1 MSRDC
6 LGAALWARC
15 RHVEPGLHPV
25 WAINRKTYLP
35 GSRRERTTVV
45 HRHVQRPPALSYGVV
60 MFKAKAVLWQKW
72 LLSKESQIIIT
83 PKCEVVNQGGPLWWW
98 PWLYLVYWGVPRGGS
113 LEETYAWG
121 SIASCLDQAEQ
132 DPKPAEWDKES
143 SAERS
148 WEYNHAVASN
158 QALKIWDDIMN
169 LKVFK
174 EL

>member
-25 WAINRKTYLP
+25 WAIDRKTHLP
-35 GSRRERTTVV
+35 GSRRERTAVV
-45 HRHVQRPPALSYGVV
+45 HCHVQRPPALSYGVV

-113 LEETYAWG
+113 TEETYAWG

-143 SAERS
+143 SAERP